1 MPAVTTL
8 SLRSLIARATVAAVV
23 GGAGLAYI
31 LTTSAASD
39 VQVTAVDCAGH
50 PRKIAIQNKGDTA
63 QNLAGWRLMSD
74 KPNEVFDLG
83 VVGSVAAGETF
94 YVYNGHLAPLTP
106 TPPDVAGAW
115 IYGWN
120 PSEVYDPS
128 LFVLNE
134 DGKDFIRLVDA
145 SQLPW
150 RNVSQMGCPG
160 TTEIPPLEQ
169 PTATPAAATPAPS
182 NAELGAGGNTGQTDG
197 NQAASTQTDGA
208 QSTGAS
214 QGAPASGNTVAST
227 AAGTAA
233 QAANASG
240 QLSGGPASGV
250 GVLSASSGQP
260 LHGHLLAL
268 GLLSGVAGAALMLV
282 AVRRLRRGLRPPQDG
297 L

>member
-50 PRKIAIQNKGDTA
+50 PRKIAIQNNGDTA
-63 QNLAGWRLMSD
+63 QNLTGWRLMSD

-145 SQLPW
+145 SGWPW
-150 RNVSQMGCPG
+150 RVVSQMPCPG
-160 TTEIPPLEQ
+160 TTEIPPFQ
-169 PTATPAAATPAPS
+169 QPATPTPTAPPS
-182 NAELGAGGNTGQTDG
+182 STDPGAGGNTGQTSG
-197 NQAASTQTDGA
+197 NDSANTQSDAA

-214 QGAPASGNTVAST
+214 QNAPAS
-227 AAGTAA
+227 AGTGSTGAGTTA
-233 QAANASG
+233 QTANVSG
-240 QLSGGPASGV
+240 QAVGGPASGV
-250 GVLSASSGQP
+250 GLLSGGSGQP
-260 LHGHLLAL
+260 LAGHLLPL
-268 GLLSGVAGAALMLV
+268 GLLSGVAGAALMFL
-282 AVRRLRRGLRPPQDG
+282 AVRTLGRALRRPQDG
-297 L
+297 H